1 MDCSYHLHHFSIRS
15 TFDPGQE
22 QRSII
27 GFRFNIIFTDP
38 HKFSEAAS
46 LQVTAKRVG
55 KRGWQLQYWHI
66 SLKDTAKSSWGWPK
80 ISAKSGRD
88 FFCERLM
95 RNPKINFQA
104 VQFLDQ
110 HGIPFPHEHPSSQS
124 RVGKNKNGTTEQQRQ
139 QKQGDVVWFCL
150 FLFVFAYL
158 HFLLGWVGGYLFCT
172 YIFPRE
178 TTKYKI
184 HIPLVSIHLKHKRQ
198 IGSSPEAGV

>member
-110 HGIPFPHEHPSSQS
+110 HHTESLSPMSTHWAK
-124 RVGKNKNGTTEQQRQ
+124 VGLEKTKMGQRNNKGNKNRGMSF
-139 QKQGDVVWFCL
+139 DSACFCL
-150 FLFVFAYL
+150 FLHICIFFWG
-158 HFLLGWVGGYLFCT
+158 GWVG
-172 YIFPRE
+172 IFFV
-178 TTKYKI
+178 YF
-184 HIPLVSIHLKHKRQ
+184 S
-198 IGSSPEAGV
+198 